1 VHCPKRKYT
10 DLQKISLAYEE
21 GLFQTDKR
29 VQVRSVLVRE
39 RWPGSSCRA
48 STTKGTRRT
57 TPTAQLVGLGLGP
70 LVVLGNIRR
79 SIPRRDG
86 RF

>member
-10 DLQKISLAYEE
+10 DLQKISLAHEE

-29 VQVRSVLVRE
+29 VQFRGVLIGSDGPGVLVGPRQRRE
-39 RWPGSSCRA
+39 QG
-48 STTKGTRRT
+48 GRR
-57 TPTAQLVGLGLGP
+57 PPHRLVGLGLGP

-79 SIPRRDG
+79 SIPCRDG